1 MTSRTEPRG
10 AAGLLPSQFKDLEG
24 FVEDWALPTQA
35 GRHRR
40 RLSSSIGTLRAFYD
54 AIVPRMDEIV
64 AYLNQF
70 SIEEQGEDARRLFYL
85 TMSLAEIAM
94 AVELF
99 KQPAV
104 VDGFD
109 PTRFIATEVPNMT
122 PLAPGAVAPAGS
134 NAGNECI

>member
-1 MTSRTEPRG
+1 MSAQTEMRSTSEL
-10 AAGLLPSQFKDLEG
+10 LLPSSFRDLEI

-35 GRHRR
+35 ERHRR
-40 RLSSSIGTLRAFYD
+40 RLSSSMETLRIFYE
-54 AIVPRMDEIV
+54 AMVARMDDVI

-70 SIEEQGEDARRLFYL
+70 PVDQQPGDARRLFYL

-109 PTRFIATEVPNMT
+109 PRRFVATEIPHMT
-122 PLAPGAVAPAGS
+122 PTAAKASAKGPKSEL
-134 NAGNECI
+134 

>member
-1 MTSRTEPRG
+1 MSAQAPLRACSGPLPAQFRELEP
-10 AAGLLPSQFKDLEG
+10 

-35 GRHRR
+35 ERHRR
-40 RLSSSIGTLRAFYD
+40 RLSSSIETLRTFYD
-54 AIVPRMDEIV
+54 AMVTRMDEVV
-64 AYLNQF
+64 AYLNQLPVD
-70 SIEEQGEDARRLFYL
+70 QQPDDARRLFYM

-109 PTRFIATEVPNMT
+109 PVRFIATEVPNMT
-122 PLAPGAVAPAGS
+122 PMSAQAMPSSGKPA
-134 NAGNECI
+134 

>member
-1 MTSRTEPRG
+1 MSAQTQLRG
-10 AAGLLPSQFKDLEG
+10 SLGPLPSQFRELER

-35 GRHRR
+35 ERHRR
-40 RLSSSIGTLRAFYD
+40 RLSSSIEALRAFYD
-54 AIVPRMDEIV
+54 AMVARMDEIIS
-64 AYLNQF
+64 YLNQH
-70 SIEEQGEDARRLFYL
+70 SVDEQPEDARRLFYL

-109 PTRFIATEVPNMT
+109 PVRFIATEVPNMT
-122 PLAPGAVAPAGS
+122 PLSAQSVSSAEGKPA
-134 NAGNECI
+134 

>member
-1 MTSRTEPRG
+1 LASQTATNRG
-10 AAGLLPSQFKDLEG
+10 SGLLPVQFADLER
-24 FVEDWALPTQA
+24 FVEDWALPTQSE
-35 GRHRR
+35 RHRR
-40 RLSSSIGTLRAFYD
+40 RLSSSIDALREFYE
-54 AIVPRMDEIV
+54 AIVGKMDGII

-70 SIEEQGEDARRLFYL
+70 PVEKQPDDARTLFLL

-109 PTRFIATEVPNMT
+109 PRRFKANDVPHMT
-122 PLAPGAVAPAGS
+122 PHL
-134 NAGNECI
+134 EKTT